1 VADLHEMVEFLDT
14 LLDIEAVADYAG
26 AYNGLQVD
34 GRQPIERVCVATDA
48 CQATIDATIE
58 SGAQLLVV
66 HHGLFWGEPLPL
78 TGPAYRRIKAL
89 VEHDVAVYSA
99 HLPLD
104 MHPEIGNNALLAQA
118 LGLIPEGTFGEHGD
132 SAHVGVW
139 AAADL
144 SLDALAVLL
153 EQVCGA
159 PPHVI
164 GGGPDHVRRLGIVT
178 GAGSSM
184 LEAAHSEGLDT
195 LVTGEGPHHTYHQTL
210 ELGMNLVYA
219 GHYATETWGVRALGE
234 RLAERFGVEWSF
246 LDVPTGL

>member
-1 VADLHEMVEFLDT
+1 MADLHEMVEYLDA
-14 LLDIEAVADYAG
+14 LLEIEAASDYPG

-58 SGAQLLVV
+58 SEAQLLVV

-104 MHPEIGNNALLAQA
+104 THPELGNNALLAQA
-118 LGLIPEGTFGEHGD
+118 LGLTPEGTFGTRGD
-132 SAHVGVW
+132 FVNVGVW

-144 SLDALAVLL
+144 SLDALSVLL
-153 EQVCGA
+153 KEVCGA

-164 GGGPDHVRRLGIVT
+164 GGGPDHVRRVGIVT

-184 LEAAHSEGLDT
+184 LEAARSEGLDT
-195 LVTGEGPHHTYHQTL
+195 LVTGEGPHHTYHQAL
-210 ELGMNLVYA
+210 ELGMNLIYA
-219 GHYATETWGVRALGE
+219 GHYATETLGVRALGE

-246 LDVPTGL
+246 LEVPTGL

>member
-1 VADLHEMVEFLDT
+1 MADLHEMVEFMDA
-14 LLDIEAVADYAG
+14 LLEIEAAPDYPG

-34 GRQPIERVCVATDA
+34 GRQPVERVCVATDA

-104 MHPEIGNNALLAQA
+104 THPELGNNALLAQA
-118 LGLIPEGTFGEHGD
+118 LGLTSEGTFGAIGD
-132 SAHVGVW
+132 FVNVGVW

-144 SLDALAVLL
+144 SLEALSVLL
-153 EQVCGA
+153 EKVCGA

-164 GGGPDHVRRLGIVT
+164 GGGPDHVRRVGIVT

-195 LVTGEGPHHTYHQTL
+195 LVSGEGPHHTYHQAL
-210 ELGMNLVYA
+210 ELGMNLIYA
-219 GHYATETWGVRALGE
+219 GHYATETLGVRALGE